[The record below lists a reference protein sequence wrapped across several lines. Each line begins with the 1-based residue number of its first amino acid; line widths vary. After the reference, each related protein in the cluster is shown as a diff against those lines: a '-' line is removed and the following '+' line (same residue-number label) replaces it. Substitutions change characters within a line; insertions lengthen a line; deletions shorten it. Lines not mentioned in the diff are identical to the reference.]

1 MEFNKKA
8 FTKNMPYMLLGI
20 SIIVLSIIVTIFL
33 SKSNLENEVVDLND
47 KDIDINKLVIS
58 EVMSSNKGVHVDK
71 DCLYEMDKDL
81 KEKIGVVFDG
91 NPAYFQDSN
100 IVWIKNDESLV
111 LNRYLYWLHIL
122 FA

>member
-71 DCLYEMDKDL
+71 EGNLYDYVEIYNGTNHDINL
-81 KEKIGVVFDG
+81 KIIPLVIIKKIANGLS
-91 NPAYFQDSN
+91 QTQ
-100 IVWIKNDESLV
+100 
-111 LNRYLYWLHIL
+111 
-122 FA
+122 